1 MSTETSIKPDP
12 TTQSNYLEVTTE
24 HVEFIWNVDF
34 TNRVIEGSAL
44 HTMIVKAHEVH
55 EVIFDTG
62 DLHIESAEVNG
73 NLETFVLGNKHP
85 VMGSSLF
92 IPLPS
97 SATKGSKIQV
107 KIFYKTDKDCV
118 ALQWLEKEHRGIGS
132 LTYLANAS
140 RYTLVLW
147 LLFKIHPQ

>member
-34 TNRVIEGSAL
+34 TKRVIEGSAL

-55 EVIFDTG
+55 EVMSVPLDCIWDGFIILRLHRFDSG

-73 NLETFVLGNKHP
+73 NLEAVG
-85 VMGSSLF
+85 
-92 IPLPS
+92 
-97 SATKGSKIQV
+97 
-107 KIFYKTDKDCV
+107 
-118 ALQWLEKEHRGIGS
+118 
-132 LTYLANAS
+132 
-140 RYTLVLW
+140 
-147 LLFKIHPQ
+147 

>member
-73 NLETFVLGNKHP
+73 NLETVG
-85 VMGSSLF
+85 
-92 IPLPS
+92 
-97 SATKGSKIQV
+97 
-107 KIFYKTDKDCV
+107 
-118 ALQWLEKEHRGIGS
+118 
-132 LTYLANAS
+132 
-140 RYTLVLW
+140 
-147 LLFKIHPQ
+147 